1 MAQIK
6 NMQEAIAVLEETLAY
21 LRRKEFRDSGRPAP
35 DFSALGAIKVKDA
48 PVDED

>member
-6 NMQEAIAVLEETLAY
+6 NMQEAIGQLEEVLNY
-21 LRRKEFRDSGRPAP
+21 LKRKEHRDSGRPEP
-35 DFSALGAIKVKDA
+35 DFSDLGAVKVKDA